1 MTMYRVVFVV
11 AMFIGIL
18 AFHPS
23 SMQAQESID
32 RAQEAVAVRDYLEAA
47 VHIRQALTEDPKDEE
62 VLALATRIYLEL
74 DLLDSAEL
82 YGRRLYE
89 DSDDDAVFVRT
100 YADVLTRNGKAPEAV
115 RVLRKLARDAEE
127 ADVET
132 SMYLVSALLAADS
145 ASAAELVA
153 TTAKKQFPNS
163 GDSYLALG
171 RLYFNYKPRPVYDLA
186 VQNYEKAVELDST
199 LIEAHFGLAECYW
212 KLANRESD
220 KDLANELFTRSLTEW
235 NMVGRLDPRNARA
248 WFEQGK
254 IFYLAGRYQDAIKT
268 LIRYRELRP
277 LGTGEPIASWYLG
290 KSFYELQACD
300 SASVHLNNAA
310 MSIDSLK
317 NQATLMLA
325 RCSFLSRL
333 WQEASQKYGAAVA
346 AGVSADTWDPVD
358 VWYYGTALILSG
370 DTTQAITVMHQ
381 AAVRDPRQCTFM
393 FRFGLLLNAKLQHQA
408 STGIL
413 RQRLAHCDDSLNA
426 RIHLFIGNN
435 FFADSLLDSAAESY
449 RTSLALDPSSGYTQ
463 VRLAET
469 YELLGK
475 DSAATELYE
484 GVITRGERASASVQ
498 ERKDAINAIL
508 KLNASDFRASN
519 WQSIISHTQRGLT
532 IDDKNSILR
541 LYMAIAY
548 QGDGETAQACKWY
561 REVLKVDPSNS
572 TAKKNLTALGC

>member
-1 MTMYRVVFVV
+1 MTTYRLVFVV
-11 AMFIGIL
+11 ALVFCLGSL
-18 AFHPS
+18 FTTAVR
-23 SMQAQESID
+23 AQDPID
-32 RAQEAVAVRDYLEAA
+32 RAQEAVAVRDYIEAA
-47 VHIRQALTEDPKDEE
+47 VHIRQAIVEDPKDEA

-89 DSDDDAVFVRT
+89 DADDIRSFVRT
-100 YADVLTRNGKAPEAV
+100 YADVLTRNGKAVEAV
-115 RVLRKLARDAEE
+115 RVLRKLVRDTDEPE
-127 ADVET
+127 VET

-186 VQNYEKAVELDST
+186 VQNYEKAVEIDST

-235 NMVGRLDPRNARA
+235 NIVGRLDPRNARA

-310 MSIDSLK
+310 TSIDSLK
-317 NQATLMLA
+317 SQATLMLA
-325 RCSFLSRL
+325 RCSFLSRQ
-333 WQEASQKYGAAVA
+333 WQEASQKYGAALS
-346 AGVSADTWDPVD
+346 AGVSSETWDPVD

-381 AAVRDPRQCTFM
+381 AAQRDPRQCTFM

-408 STGIL
+408 STTIL
-413 RQRLAHCDDSLNA
+413 RQRLANCDDSLNA

-435 FFADSLLDSAAESY
+435 FFADSLLDSAAASY
-449 RTSLALDPSSGYTQ
+449 RTSLALDPTSGYTQ

-469 YELLGK
+469 YELLGN
-475 DSAATELYE
+475 DSAATSLYE
-484 GVITRGERASASVQ
+484 GVIVRGESATASAQ

-508 KLNASDFRASN
+508 KLNSSDFRASN
-519 WQSIISHTQRGLT
+519 WQSIIQHTQRGLS
-532 IDDKNSILR
+532 IDPANSILR

-561 REVLKVDPSNS
+561 REVLKVDPSNA
-572 TAKKNLTALGC
+572 TAKKNLAALGC

>member
-1 MTMYRVVFVV
+1 MKFSR
-11 AMFIGIL
+11 IGYAVCVL
-18 AFHPS
+18 VTSFLCTV
-23 SMQAQESID
+23 SMARAQGSID
-32 RAQEAVAVRDYLEAA
+32 RAQEAVAVRDYLEA
-47 VHIRQALTEDPKDEE
+47 VIHVRSALANDPKDEE

-89 DSDDDAVFVRT
+89 SSDENDVFVRT
-100 YADVLTRNGKAPEAV
+100 FADVLTRNGKAAEAV
-115 RVLRKLARDAEE
+115 RVLRKLAKEDDE

-145 ASAAELVA
+145 VSAAELVA
-153 TTAKKQFPNS
+153 TTAKKQFPTS
-163 GDSYLALG
+163 GDSYLALA

-199 LIEAHFGLAECYW
+199 LVEAHFGLAECYW

-220 KDLANELFTRSLTEW
+220 KDLANELFTRSLQEW

-310 MSIDSLK
+310 ESIDSLK
-317 NQATLMLA
+317 TQATLMLA
-325 RCSFLSRL
+325 RCSFLSRN
-333 WQEASQKYGAAVA
+333 WSDASQKYAAAVQSGLETA
-346 AGVSADTWDPVD
+346 TWDAVD

-381 AAVRDPRQCTFM
+381 AAARDPKQCTFM
-393 FRFGLLLNAKLQHQA
+393 FRFGLLLNAKLQHTA
-408 STGIL
+408 STQIL
-413 RQRLAHCDDSLNA
+413 RERLRYCNDSLTA

-435 FFADSLLDSAAESY
+435 FFADSLLDSAAASY
-449 RTSLALDPSSGYTQ
+449 TTSLELDPGSGYTQ

-469 YELLGK
+469 YELLGN
-475 DSAATELYE
+475 DDAAIKLYSS
-484 GVITRGERASASVQ
+484 VIQRGEQPSASAQ
-498 ERKDAINAIL
+498 DRKDAVNAIL
-508 KLNASDFRASN
+508 KLNATDFKNSDWDRILDN
-519 WQSIISHTQRGLT
+519 CNRGLL
-532 IDDKNSILR
+532 IDAENKTLR
-541 LYMAIAY
+541 LYKAIAY
-548 QGDGETAQACKWY
+548 QGAGDTANACKWY
-561 REVLKVDPSNS
+561 REVLKVDPSNA
-572 TAKKNLTALGC
+572 TAKKNLAGLGC